1 MLPIQKKISSYNY
14 GTGNEHKYIILHYTG
29 NKGDTAKNNVDYFY
43 GGNRNASAHFFV
55 DDTSIWQSVEEF
67 NYSWNCGDG
76 GGSYGITNR
85 NTLAIEMCCQ
95 SNGEV
100 SATTENNTI
109 ELVKYLMYKYNIP
122 IERVVRHYDAS
133 RKVCPN
139 WSANNWSRWNNFKN
153 KLANAQ
159 EDDEEVAIKD
169 VFCEKWYLKTY
180 QDVDKAVK
188 SGTFKNGY
196 DHYIQHG
203 KAEKRKPNIGIPKD
217 WNEAYYLYNNP
228 DVNKNV
234 SSGNG
239 FSSGLH
245 HYLIEGWKENRSWS
259 KPNIVNEEKTENAET
274 FYRVVTGSYK
284 DRENA
289 EKKKDELTNAGFES
303 FLDLYIKSK

>member
-1 MLPIQKKISSYNY
+1 MLQIQKKISSYNY

-100 SATTENNTI
+100 SAKTEANTI
-109 ELVKYLMYKYNIP
+109 ELVRYLMNKYNIP
-122 IERVVRHYDAS
+122 TERVVRHYDAS
-133 RKVCPN
+133 RKICPN
-139 WSANNWSRWNNFKN
+139 WSANNWSRWTKFKE
-153 KLANAQ
+153 KLANNIEE
-159 EDDEEVAIKD
+159 EDELMNIKE
-169 VFCEKWYLKTY
+169 VFCEKWYLEAYKDVAKSGMNAYEHYKTY
-180 QDVDKAVK
+180 
-188 SGTFKNGY
+188 
-196 DHYIQHG
+196 G
-203 KAEKRKPNIGIPKD
+203 KKEGRKPNIGIPKD

-245 HYLIEGWKENRSWS
+245 HYLLNGWKEKRRWS
-259 KPNIVNEEKTENAET
+259 KPNIVNEEKTEKSET
-274 FYRVVTGSYK
+274 FYRIVTGSYK

-289 EKKKDELTNAGFES
+289 EEQKEKLEKAGFES